1 MIFVCFIH
9 VFSLEL
15 VHGRGLRL
23 IGLKKGA
30 FQVEGSKLA
39 CFTSRACLLSRE
51 PTFLSRV
58 VNYSRVVNFPICHN
72 SWTTH
77 ESSTFQNFKSHNFS
91 DLSSFLVLGIISST
105 EVQIKWFKLLWKF
118 NSKYYNFYEETFLRK
133 LLFNGQNNLE
143 PNVYAWMVTLGEGVM
158 PFQVLDYN

>member
-15 VHGRGLRL
+15 VYERGLRL
-23 IGLKKGA
+23 VGLKKGA
-30 FQVEGSKLA
+30 FQVKGSKLA
-39 CFTSRACLLSRE
+39 CFTSRPCLPSHE

-58 VNYSRVVNFPICHN
+58 VNYSRVVNFPFCHE
-72 SWTTH
+72 SSTTH

-105 EVQIKWFKLLWKF
+105 DVQIKWFKLLWKVTQSTTIF
-118 NSKYYNFYEETFLRK
+118 MKK
-133 LLFNGQNNLE
+133 LSWENVFWMDKNTLE
-143 PNVYAWMVTLGEGVM
+143 PTIYAWMVTLGEGVM